1 MVLHTNVFVNTL
13 ILREMYLK
21 GQQESYDIA
30 CGRHANNKINELASH
45 GQLMID
51 VTQYISYLTLPRW
64 HILFKSIC

>member
-1 MVLHTNVFVNTL
+1 
-13 ILREMYLK
+13 MYLK